1 MREQKVA
8 LMLRRRH
15 CDLGV
20 RVSAI
25 HERRFAGQRQQKAR
39 EARKPPRSDL
49 ELVAQADRTLELLHG
64 KWKVHLLVFMARGVH
79 RPSRLLECLPGA
91 SKKMMIDTLRA
102 LARDGIVDREIFAE
116 VPARVEYS
124 LTALGWSL
132 SEPLIALA
140 EWGQAHPGHGNELR
154 WPGPDAPGGVA
165 HAARASTR
173 TAA

>member
-1 MREQKVA
+1 V
-8 LMLRRRH
+8 
-15 CDLGV
+15 D
-20 RVSAI
+20 VSAI
-25 HERRFAGQRQQKAR
+25 QERRLVRQRAQRAR
-39 EARKPPRSDL
+39 VAPKPSRGDI
-49 ELVAQADRTLELLHG
+49 ELVGHADRTLELLHG

-102 LARDGIVDREIFAE
+102 LARDGIVERKIFAE

-132 SEPLIALA
+132 SEPLVALA
-140 EWGQAHPGHGNELR
+140 EWSQGHPEEREEPR
-154 WPGPDAPGGVA
+154 WQGADAPAGA
-165 HAARASTR
+165 HGDRASRR

>member
-1 MREQKVA
+1 
-8 LMLRRRH
+8 
-15 CDLGV
+15 
-20 RVSAI
+20 VSVI
-25 HERRFAGQRQQKAR
+25 QERLFAGQFEQKGR
-39 EARKPPRSDL
+39 EARKPRRGDL
-49 ELVAQADRTLELLHG
+49 ELVAHADRTLELLHG

-102 LARDGIVDREIFAE
+102 LTRDGIVDREIFAE

-132 SEPLIALA
+132 SEPLVALA
-140 EWGQAHPGHGNELR
+140 EWAEAHPGQKNELQ
-154 WPGPDAPGGVA
+154 WQGADPPGRVAGVT
-165 HAARASTR
+165 RESTR